1 LPPPG
6 ANSPAGNAPITFGEK
21 QRIYPLDE
29 LGGKTLSEAQVEES
43 MIAVVLESLKGFS
56 KKHLTDQVC
65 LELDQGHDFPEE
77 IVRKMLG
84 PDLGLHLAFI
94 PEEYGGFGAG
104 VHDIFRLSEEMA
116 RIDLAVATAFL
127 AISLGTDPILVGGTD
142 AQKEKWLTRI
152 ADEGLIV
159 AYGVTEPG
167 AGSDLTR
174 LKTKAERLPDGGY
187 RLEGVKQFITN
198 GGIASLFTI
207 LAMAPDG
214 PTFFVVEGDREGL
227 TRGKPEDKHGIRASN
242 TSQVILEGVEVP
254 AEHVIGGAEGLGLEQ
269 ATEVF
274 GYTRLMVAAFGLGGG
289 EEALA
294 RGIDYARER
303 TQFGSPLID
312 KPGLMH
318 RLVVPAY
325 VGLEA
330 ARAYIGDVATQLDAG
345 GKDLAVEGAVAKLF
359 ATEAGNYA
367 ADVAIQVHGGYG
379 YTREYVVEK
388 IRRDV
393 RITTIY
399 EGTSEILRQVIARDR
414 WRLNLQQRGAYYDG
428 IADAAA
434 QLSANGS
441 DVVGGQRLARAAR
454 ILSKVMETARI
465 HRLTRN
471 QSVLFRLA
479 DAMTYIEVGLAFSKA
494 GLNGSQ
500 RQQNMARIH
509 AREALRIT
517 VETAVAVVCG
527 AGNLPKVEGLEGW
540 EADCAGLEEDLAFVT
555 AWLKDH

>member
-1 LPPPG
+1 MTGPQ
-6 ANSPAGNAPITFGEK
+6 N
-21 QRIYPLDE
+21 
-29 LGGKTLSEAQVEES
+29 EES
-43 MIAVVLESLKGFS
+43 VIDVVLDSLKKFS
-56 KKHLTDQVC
+56 RKHLPDEVC
-65 LELDQGHDFPEE
+65 LELDRTEEFPSD
-77 IVRKMLG
+77 IVGKMLG

-94 PEEYGGFGAG
+94 PEEYGGLGAS
-104 VHDIFRLSEEMA
+104 VHDIYRLSEEMA

-152 ADEGLIV
+152 AEEGLIV
-159 AYGVTEPG
+159 AYAVTEPG

-174 LKTKAERLPDGGY
+174 LATKAHRLPDGGY

-198 GGIASLFTI
+198 GGVASLFTV

-214 PTFFVVEGDREGL
+214 PTFFVVEGDTKGL

-242 TSQVILEGVEVP
+242 TSQVILDDVEVP
-254 AEHVIGGAEGLGLEQ
+254 ADQVIGGVEGQGLAQ
-269 ATEVF
+269 ATKVF

-289 EEALA
+289 EEALSRA
-294 RGIDYARER
+294 VAYARDR
-303 TQFGSPLID
+303 VQFGSPLVD

-330 ARAYIGDVATQLDAG
+330 ARAYIAQVATRLDAG
-345 GKDLAVEGAVAKLF
+345 GEDLAVEGAIAKLF

-414 WRLNLQQRGAYYDG
+414 WRLNLQQRGAYFDTL
-428 IADAAA
+428 ADTAAG
-434 QLSANGS
+434 LDSSS
-441 DVVGGQRLARAAR
+441 DVEAGGRILARAAR
-454 ILSKVMETARI
+454 ILSRAMDAARV

-479 DAMTYIEVGLAFSKA
+479 DAMAYIETGLALCQAAAS
-494 GLNGSQ
+494 GTQ
-500 RQQNMARIH
+500 RQQTMARIH
-509 AREALRIT
+509 ARQALMTT
-517 VETAVAVVCG
+517 VETATAVVCG
-527 AGNLPKVEGLEGW
+527 AGNLRKVEGLDGW
-540 EADCAGLEEDLAFVT
+540 EADYAGLEEDLAFV
-555 AWLKDH
+555 AIWLKEH

>member
-1 LPPPG
+1 
-6 ANSPAGNAPITFGEK
+6 
-21 QRIYPLDE
+21 
-29 LGGKTLSEAQVEES
+29 
-43 MIAVVLESLKGFS
+43 MIDIVLESLKGFS
-56 KKHLTDQVC
+56 KKHLTDEVC
-65 LELDQGHDFPEE
+65 LELDRGHDFPED
-77 IVRKMLG
+77 IVGKMLG

-94 PEEYGGFGAG
+94 PEEYGGFGAS

-152 ADEGLIV
+152 AEEGLIV

-198 GGIASLFTI
+198 GGIAGLFTI

-214 PTFFVVEGDREGL
+214 PTFFVVEGDRKGL

-269 ATEVF
+269 ATKVF

-289 EEALA
+289 EEALSRA
-294 RGIDYARER
+294 IEYTRDRV
-303 TQFGSPLID
+303 QFGSPLID

-325 VGLEA
+325 IGLEA
-330 ARAYIGDVATQLDAG
+330 ARAYIGDVATRLDAG
-345 GKDLAVEGAVAKLF
+345 GEDLAVEGAIAKLF

-367 ADVAIQVHGGYG
+367 ADVAIQAHGGYG

-414 WRLNLQQRGAYYDG
+414 WRLNLQQRGSYYDG
-428 IADAAA
+428 IADSAA
-434 QLSANGS
+434 QLDADGRE
-441 DVVGGQRLARAAR
+441 VGGRQLARAAR
-454 ILSKVMETARI
+454 ILSKVMEVART

-479 DAMTYIEVGLAFSKA
+479 DAITYIEVGVAFSEA
-494 GLNGSQ
+494 GASGSE

-509 AREALRIT
+509 ARDALRIT
-517 VETAVAVVCG
+517 VETAVAVTCG
-527 AGNLPKVEGLEGW
+527 AGNLPSVEGLDGW
-540 EADCAGLEEDLAFVT
+540 PADFVGLEDDLAFVS